1 MRRRPAIKNKPIQ
14 PRILLGRP
22 KNEKVQGMLNDYS
35 RRREPGEL
43 IKLFGSVEFDPKMG
57 LQGVAKT

>member
-1 MRRRPAIKNKPIQ
+1 
-14 PRILLGRP
+14 LLGRP
-22 KNEKVQGMLNDYS
+22 KNENVQGMLNDYS